1 MSDSY
6 GDNSYVCSL
15 SSIYPPMN
23 PMKLTLSQG
32 SSRRDNDNDNSYGSS
47 NRDNDNSYGSSNRDN
62 DNDNSYGS
70 GNNNNS
76 SSYVSTY

>member
-15 SSIYPPMN
+15 SSIYPPM
-23 PMKLTLSQG
+23 KLTLSQG
-32 SSRRDNDNDNSYGSS
+32 SSRRDNDNDNDNSYGSS

-70 GNNNNS
+70 GNNNS
-76 SSYVSTY
+76 SSYVSAY

>member
-15 SSIYPPMN
+15 SSIYPL
-23 PMKLTLSQG
+23 MKLTLPQG

-47 NRDNDNSYGSSNRDN
+47 NRDD
-62 DNDNSYGS
+62 DNDNSYVR
-70 GNNNNS
+70 S
-76 SSYVSTY
+76 SHLITFPINPHSHVTGL